1 MWIHISVYTRYM
13 RTMYRNFFGRAQFH
27 FLIAL
32 FFFCDVFNS
41 RQAVQS
47 YYLFSSDWL
56 KQNNMHLD
64 FARILHTFPWTGRTH
79 CPSENYF
86 KRRPARPKWKK
97 IFLQNRKAR
106 EKFQLS
112 FCLNI
117 IPRPSPVG
125 TLLRSTGTGHTM
137 LLWCNILQWH
147 VCDVCSLSHLLKNWI
162 AYFMLFLFKKKIQE
176 QNELRMCFL
185 VTKSISIWFAGGC
198 WFWVLQRFYISKWV
212 RLFVVFLLPP
222 SVDDH
227 TTFFIYVCVQS
238 DKLKVGNIGPV
249 NKGCYTIF
257 WLPLLP
263 LFLIPTL
270 QSRHRIFLSRFGKKL
285 AGDKVKK

>member
-1 MWIHISVYTRYM
+1 MWMHISVYTRYM
-13 RTMYRNFFGRAQFH
+13 HTMYRNFFGRAQFH

-97 IFLQNRKAR
+97 IFLPNRKAS
-106 EKFQLS
+106 EKSKLS

-185 VTKSISIWFAGGC
+185 VTK
-198 WFWVLQRFYISKWV
+198 
-212 RLFVVFLLPP
+212 VFPSGLLEAVGFGYC
-222 SVDDH
+222 SVS
-227 TTFFIYVCVQS
+227 T
-238 DKLKVGNIGPV
+238 
-249 NKGCYTIF
+249 
-257 WLPLLP
+257 
-263 LFLIPTL
+263 
-270 QSRHRIFLSRFGKKL
+270 FLSESVCLSLSFSLPQWTTIPPFLYMFVSSWINWK
-285 AGDKVKK
+285 